1 MNMLVMEEDQREEQ
15 RELDDRLKCI
25 PLCKFN
31 FHIKKAQRHSK
42 KSSQYEGKML
52 VFRQK
57 EGDCIYSL
65 QGLLS
70 HWNIPQQKGLENPVY
85 RVRWYTGIRAEFS
98 GHIYI
103 LLGKNTGFSAAP
115 PLFLTVTT
123 VSQVITHS
131 NQKPGKS
138 GKWVKQAI
146 ISEWLWQMAV
156 IREAV
161 GAVRNGEGVRCPP
174 GAVAGSWEIK

>member
-1 MNMLVMEEDQREEQ
+1 MIGLSVFLFANLISTLKKHKDTQKNPLNMKAKCWYS
-15 RELDDRLKCI
+15 DR
-25 PLCKFN
+25 
-31 FHIKKAQRHSK
+31 KKETAYIVYKAFCLTEIFPNRK
-42 KSSQYEGKML
+42 VWRTL
-52 VFRQK
+52 
-57 EGDCIYSL
+57 
-65 QGLLS
+65 
-70 HWNIPQQKGLENPVY
+70 WY